1 MVGSFVKDLIVST
14 RKFPG
19 QGETVLGC
27 GFQMA
32 TGGKGANQ
40 AIQAARLGAGVT
52 MVGKVGDDGFG
63 KELIDACL
71 ADGIDCSHVMT
82 DRQNPSSVGNVQ
94 LQVDENGTTQN
105 RIIVVPGANMGIT
118 LEEVAFLEREI
129 ARYDMVLLQLEIPLE
144 VNRRVMEYAR
154 RSGVPVMLNT
164 APADE
169 KSRELIPGRA
179 YVASNESEA
188 GELTGAPIRFRN
200 GAADPDSVR
209 TAVERFLDM
218 GVENVLITLGR
229 AGAAF
234 GNRREF
240 FLLPA
245 LDNVVSVDP
254 TGAGDSFIGA
264 FSTFVSAGADHRTA
278 VRMANYVG
286 SLTVSTLGAQTSLP
300 SLEQIN
306 RLIRERGETELL
318 FLPEKLTRCG

>member
-1 MVGSFVKDLIVST
+1 
-14 RKFPG
+14 
-19 QGETVLGC
+19 
-27 GFQMA
+27 
-32 TGGKGANQ
+32 
-40 AIQAARLGAGVT
+40 
-52 MVGKVGDDGFG
+52 
-63 KELIDACL
+63 
-71 ADGIDCSHVMT
+71 
-82 DRQNPSSVGNVQ
+82 
-94 LQVDENGTTQN
+94 
-105 RIIVVPGANMGIT
+105 
-118 LEEVAFLEREI
+118 
-129 ARYDMVLLQLEIPLE
+129 
-144 VNRRVMEYAR
+144 
-154 RSGVPVMLNT
+154 VPVMLNT

-169 KSRELIPGRA
+169 KSRELIPGLA

-218 GVENVLITLGR
+218 GVENVLITLGG

-240 FLLPA
+240 FLIPA
-245 LDNVVSVDP
+245 VDGVVSVDP

-264 FSTFVSAGADHRTA
+264 FSTFVSAGADHRAA

-286 SLTVSTLGAQTSLP
+286 SLTVSVLGAQTSLP

-306 RLIRERGETELL
+306 RLIQERGETELL